1 LAYGGKRRLQTN
13 EHFKSL
19 AMVLPSFNLLSIQ
32 IRFSLDGLILFK
44 IVWFNFFLSRRLTMT
59 YVVTAHCNGC
69 KYTDCV
75 EVCPVEA
82 FHEGPEMVYINPESC
97 IDCNACVEECPVEAI
112 YADVDLP
119 EKYQEYLEINAD
131 KSQEFPVISE
141 KSDPLPTART
151 LEEIKAAG
159 D

>member
-1 LAYGGKRRLQTN
+1 
-13 EHFKSL
+13 
-19 AMVLPSFNLLSIQ
+19 
-32 IRFSLDGLILFK
+32 
-44 IVWFNFFLSRRLTMT
+44 MT

-82 FHEGPEMVYINPESC
+82 FHEGPEMVYIN
-97 IDCNACVEECPVEAI
+97 
-112 YADVDLP
+112 
-119 EKYQEYLEINAD
+119 QEYLEINAD

-151 LEEIKAAG
+151 LEEIKAASY
-159 D
+159 

>member
-1 LAYGGKRRLQTN
+1 MA
-13 EHFKSL
+13 
-19 AMVLPSFNLLSIQ
+19 LPSFNLLSVQ
-32 IRFSLDGLILFK
+32 IRFSLNGLILFK
-44 IVWFNFFLSRRLTMT
+44 KFGSIFPLSRRLPMT

-97 IDCNACVEECPVEAI
+97 IDCNACMEECPVEAI

-119 EKYQEYLEINAD
+119 EKYQKYLEVNAE

-141 KSDPLPTART
+141 KSDPLSTART

>member
-1 LAYGGKRRLQTN
+1 
-13 EHFKSL
+13 
-19 AMVLPSFNLLSIQ
+19 
-32 IRFSLDGLILFK
+32 
-44 IVWFNFFLSRRLTMT
+44 MT
-59 YVVTAHCNGC
+59 YVVTARCNGC

-97 IDCNACVEECPVEAI
+97 IDCNACMEECPVEAI

-119 EKYQEYLEINAD
+119 EKYQKYLEVNAD
-131 KSQEFPVISE
+131 KSQELPVISE
-141 KSDPLPTART
+141 KIDPLSTART

-159 D
+159 E